1 MNPLSSV
8 ARLNVL
14 MRNSDSTYRA
24 EDAVDELSGMI
35 RQVLDSHQILAQRL
49 LTIEIGLYTTQ
60 PLSSHLPQ
68 TKEEVPE
75 TIQRTVQGFAFE
87 EDLSNSWVYKRSERS
102 DNGGAFSVLSAAGRT
117 ASWSM
122 LSGLSLSYNIS
133 MIAIQGLPVYAQD
146 ISNSEVYKFGEY
158 EDSDVDFKGKEDKNS
173 YNVGDLKS
181 SRSFRKRLSELAVG
195 IKISRKPLD
204 SSIKPASSASYSLAA
219 SSAVFGVPL
228 HQSIR
233 YANSAISLVDA
244 EGRLYIYGY
253 VPIIVAKIGVFIKE
267 KGKICHI
274 LLFQQVACYLPDS
287 PN

>member
-1 MNPLSSV
+1 
-8 ARLNVL
+8 

-87 EDLSNSWVYKRSERS
+87 EDLSNSWVYKGSERS